1 MLSDKEQ
8 YGYLTYALNTGDT
21 DYESIAHLWALSVKL
36 THKHCPSL
44 AVIVKDKQKCR
55 SSLHTVFDHVIE
67 LPIRDVVN
75 NMQYECDVLKLSP
88 FKETVKFEAD
98 MLCTSDIMIWQK
110 YFRLRD
116 LCFTGHVCNF
126 KQQQADDSKYRRYI
140 KTNLLP
146 NVYQGLY
153 YVRTTRQTDKFM
165 KTANSVFNNWD
176 KEIKNLRMFDKFEP
190 STDFAFSIALD
201 KLNMNNCVS
210 NDVYPSFIHVK
221 QGIVKQADWDQI
233 TWSLLKNKYF
243 TVCGTQLSL
252 PIHYFDK
259 SFCTEKLI
267 REYEY
272 AVGI

>member
-8 YGYLTYALNTGDT
+8 YGYLTYAINSDDT

-36 THKHCPSL
+36 THKHCPPL

-55 SSLHTVFDHVIE
+55 KSLYKVFDYVIE
-67 LPIRDVVN
+67 LQSRDVVN
-75 NMQYECDVLKLSP
+75 NMQYECDILKLSP
-88 FKETVKFEAD
+88 FKETVKFESD

-116 LCFTGHVCNF
+116 ICFTGHVCDF
-126 KQQQADDSKYRRYI
+126 KQQQVDDTRYRKHL

-165 KTANSVFNNWD
+165 KTADSVFTNWD
-176 KEIKNLRMFDKFEP
+176 TEIKNLRMFDRFKP

-201 KLNMNNCVS
+201 KLAMNDCVS
-210 NDVYPSFIHVK
+210 NDMFPSFVHVK
-221 QGIVKQADWDQI
+221 EGITKEADWDLI
-233 TWSLLKNKYF
+233 TWSLLKNKYL
-243 TVCGTQLSL
+243 VVGGTRLSL
-252 PIHYFDK
+252 PLHYFDK

-267 REYEY
+267 GQYEE
-272 AVGI
+272 AIRI